1 MLCKK
6 FDMLCKI
13 RQRMNCNVFFRWS
26 VWSICVW
33 SRPVSFQWAASGL
46 WSAAKAGVLKVFTQ
60 KRMERKAS
68 RIAIRTCSAWTTP
81 LAYGAYHSGGALL
94 QLGARFLGIY
104 GDLIQVVADDACQ
117 PTNILDCFQ
126 WRVEHKLFIFLR
138 NLTFWSTPIFFFRC
152 TTLHIFEIV
161 DFQLE
166 SRILPL
172 ESD

>member
-1 MLCKK
+1 
-6 FDMLCKI
+6 
-13 RQRMNCNVFFRWS
+13 
-26 VWSICVW
+26 
-33 SRPVSFQWAASGL
+33 
-46 WSAAKAGVLKVFTQ
+46 
-60 KRMERKAS
+60 MERKAS

-104 GDLIQVVADDACQ
+104 GDLIQVIADDACQ

-172 ESD
+172 ESDQRARRNTPKKTRFFAQKKNRIKPLKKGRRKRGEKKIKVRP